1 MKHLNI
7 YLSLLVFGLAFTS
20 CKKFV
25 DIKKDSSQSFI
36 ETANDCQLLLDNY
49 DLFNTGYPI
58 DGEISADDYSL
69 NDTRY
74 NDPYSIT
81 IEDRTLYT
89 WRATAQ
95 RITAQQWVGP
105 YNKIYHANL
114 VIEALAK
121 LEGREQAAVI
131 NPLKGSALF
140 LRAYALWHVAQL
152 YTRPYGATSNQD
164 PGVPVHLVSDIN
176 DTPGRG
182 TVKQTYDQIIKDLTD
197 AASLLNTTTSIASR
211 PNKVAAYA
219 MLARVYLSMED
230 YPNALNSAS
239 AAIALKP
246 ASNLIDFNTLDKQ
259 SFAPFHRF
267 NEEVIFHS
275 VILNQNGMLEP
286 GYGYEDLAIIAPE
299 IIASYQSND
308 LRKTVFVKENTDL
321 PTPMNTWR
329 FVGNYE
335 SAVGSAKLFNGL
347 ALDELYIIR
356 AECYARAGNS
366 ASAMTDLNT
375 LLRSR
380 WITGT
385 YTDQTAANATA
396 ALEKILGERRK
407 ELLMRGQRWTDL
419 RRLNKDTRFAKTL
432 TRTVEG
438 VTYTLLP
445 NDSRFTLLIPQEV
458 ITNSRLQQN
467 PR

>member
-1 MKHLNI
+1 MKYFNI
-7 YLSLLVFGLAFTS
+7 YLSLLLFGLTFTS

-49 DLFNTGYPI
+49 DLFNTGYPV
-58 DGEISADDYSL
+58 DGEISADDYYL
-69 NDTRY
+69 NDIRY
-74 NDPYSIT
+74 NDPYTIT
-81 IEDRTLYT
+81 IEDRSLYT

-95 RITAQQWVGP
+95 RIAAQQWVGP

-114 VIEALAK
+114 VIEAVAK
-121 LEGREQAAVI
+121 LQGKEQAAVL
-131 NPLKGSALF
+131 NHLRGSALF
-140 LRAYALWHVAQL
+140 LRAYSLWHVAQM
-152 YTRPYGATSNQD
+152 YAKPYGTTSNQD

-182 TVKQTYDQIIKDLTD
+182 TVKETYDRIIQDLTE
-197 AASLLNTTTSIASR
+197 AVSLLNPSTSIASR

-239 AAIALKP
+239 AALALKP
-246 ASNLIDFNTLDKQ
+246 ASDLIDFNTLDKQ
-259 SFAPFHRF
+259 SFAPFKRF
-267 NEEVIFHS
+267 NDEVIFHS

-286 GYGYEDLAIIAPE
+286 GYGYENLSIIAPDL
-299 IIASYQSND
+299 IASYQDND
-308 LRKTVFVKENTDL
+308 LRKTVYVKENTDL

-335 SAVGSAKLFNGL
+335 SAVGSPKLFNGL

-366 ASAMTDLNT
+366 TSAMTDLNT
-375 LLRSR
+375 LLRTR

-385 YTDQTAANATA
+385 YVDKSAADATD
-396 ALEKILGERRK
+396 ALEKILIERRK

-432 TRTVEG
+432 SRTVEG

-445 NDSRFTLLIPQEV
+445 NENRYTLLIPQEV